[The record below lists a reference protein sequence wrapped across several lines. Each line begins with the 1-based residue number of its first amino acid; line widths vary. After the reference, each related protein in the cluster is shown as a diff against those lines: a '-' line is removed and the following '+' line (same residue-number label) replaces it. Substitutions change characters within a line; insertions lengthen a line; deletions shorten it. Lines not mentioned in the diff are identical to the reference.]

1 MKKEKP
7 FELLDQPEEA
17 KHEPSSV
24 FQEPFIENP
33 QMRGT
38 LGGYVVEA
46 EDDEGMR
53 CFICQKF
60 LGDKDFSNDNVIYT
74 ESCCHMF
81 HKDCLQRQIMA

>member
-1 MKKEKP
+1 
-7 FELLDQPEEA
+7 
-17 KHEPSSV
+17 
-24 FQEPFIENP
+24 
-33 QMRGT
+33 MRGT

-81 HKDCLQRQIMA
+81 HKDCL